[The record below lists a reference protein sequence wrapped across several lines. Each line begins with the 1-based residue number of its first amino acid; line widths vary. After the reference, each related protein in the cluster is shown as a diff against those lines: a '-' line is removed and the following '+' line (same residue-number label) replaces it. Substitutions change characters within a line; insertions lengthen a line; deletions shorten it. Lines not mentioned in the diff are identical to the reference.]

1 MKHLTLV
8 LVVALAAGT
17 LAAQSDPGSIV
28 QAMEKKMDPNAKT
41 DMVLV
46 HIDKNGT
53 RDEYRMTSYTKDNN
67 QKIIVRFT
75 APARM
80 VGADLIMLDRN
91 VWAFDKASGRETKIP
106 TNQSFG
112 GTGFSYGDV
121 LRLNFSDNYVPMV
134 TSEDAKTW
142 TLELTAKER
151 DAPYY
156 RIVLVVGKDFNPLSG
171 TCFTR
176 SGDVVKTITY
186 TEVRDLGSGP
196 KPVTVT
202 VRSPLDE
209 KDVSSLTVTKELV
222 KDYPDNIFNKRNL
235 AARLEEKL

>member
-1 MKHLTLV
+1 MPHLLKIV
-8 LVVALAAGT
+8 LFLAAAAVWADPDPVAL
-17 LAAQSDPGSIV
+17 V
-28 QAMEKKMDPNAKT
+28 RAMEKKMDPNAKT
-41 DMVLV
+41 EMVLV
-46 HIDKNGT
+46 HVTAQGE
-53 RDEYRMTSYTKDNN
+53 REEYRMTSYTKANN

-80 VGADLIMLDRN
+80 VGSDLIMLDRN
-91 VWAFDKASGRETKIP
+91 VWAYDAASGREVKIP

-121 LRLNFSDNYVPMV
+121 LRLNFSDNYVPV
-134 TSEDAKTW
+134 LKSQDAGTV

-156 RIVLVVGKDFNPLSG
+156 RITLVLDRDANPLKG

-176 SGDVVKTITY
+176 TGDLVKTIEY
-186 TEVRDLGSGP
+186 SDPRDLGAGA
-196 KPVTVT
+196 KPSTIT
-202 VRSPLDE
+202 VRSPLEE
-209 KDVSSLTVTKELV
+209 KEVSSLTVVKELR

>member
-1 MKHLTLV
+1 LV
-8 LVVALAAGT
+8 LAGT
-17 LAAQSDPGSIV
+17 PLGAESTAPADPRTIV
-28 QAMEKKMDPNAKT
+28 QTMEKKMDPNAKT

-46 HIDKNGT
+46 HTDKNGT
-53 RDEYRMTSYTKDNN
+53 REEYRMTSYTKDNN

-121 LRLNFSDNYVPMV
+121 LRLNFSDNYVPVV
-134 TSEDAKTW
+134 TAEDTKTW

-156 RIVLVVGKDFNPLSG
+156 RIALVVGKDFNPVTG

-176 SGDVVKTITY
+176 SGDVVKTMAY
-186 TEVRDLGSGP
+186 TDVRDLGSGP

-209 KDVSSLTVTKELV
+209 KDVSSLTVAAEQR